1 MFHSSLSKED
11 KLILL
16 ALNNVKGWLIYDK
29 DEIEKYESKEK
40 RKGKDLEIHKK

>member
-1 MFHSSLSKED
+1 VLNSSLSKED

-29 DEIEKYESKEK
+29 DEIEIYEKKDK
-40 RKGKDLEIHKK
+40 RKVKVLDFHKN